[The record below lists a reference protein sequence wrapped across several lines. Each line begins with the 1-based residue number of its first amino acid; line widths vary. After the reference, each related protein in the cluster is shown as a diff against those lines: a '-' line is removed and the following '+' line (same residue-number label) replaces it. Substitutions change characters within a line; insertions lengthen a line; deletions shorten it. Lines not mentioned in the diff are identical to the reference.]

1 MATNLRISV
10 EQPEAHRW
18 FCIIGAMAKSSQAVR
33 RGGSDVLEGVRVV
46 YDGERLRGL
55 CGDWGVKNMW
65 LFGSGV
71 REDFTGESD
80 VDVLVEFVDGSIF
93 ARGVCSDEEYG
104 AELERMREL
113 GDVFGRRVDIVDMD
127 SLLRERNWLKRER
140 ILEEAVLIYGV

>member
-1 MATNLRISV
+1 MAR
-10 EQPEAHRW
+10 
-18 FCIIGAMAKSSQAVR
+18 GDQAVR
-33 RGGSDVLEGVRVV
+33 GGGSDVLEGVRVV
-46 YDGERLRGL
+46 YDDERLRRL

-65 LFGSGV
+65 VFGSGV

-104 AELERMREL
+104 AELERMHQL

-140 ILEEAVLIYGV
+140 ILEEAVLIYGI